1 MAYVHGKTA
10 FISINANDLSAYC
23 SEVSLSRSFE
33 TAEVTTIGDSAKEY
47 ILGLADGTISISGK
61 FDGAS
66 GAIDALLYSIYNGAV
81 AVAFEYRSSN
91 AAVGAAN
98 PKFTGNVVMT
108 SYEVSASVGDAVSF
122 SAEFQLTGAV
132 TRATS

>member
-47 ILGLADGTISISGK
+47 ILGLADGTILSLIH
-61 FDGAS
+61 
-66 GAIDALLYSIYNGAV
+66 I
-81 AVAFEYRSSN
+81 
-91 AAVGAAN
+91 
-98 PKFTGNVVMT
+98 
-108 SYEVSASVGDAVSF
+108 
-122 SAEFQLTGAV
+122 
-132 TRATS
+132 